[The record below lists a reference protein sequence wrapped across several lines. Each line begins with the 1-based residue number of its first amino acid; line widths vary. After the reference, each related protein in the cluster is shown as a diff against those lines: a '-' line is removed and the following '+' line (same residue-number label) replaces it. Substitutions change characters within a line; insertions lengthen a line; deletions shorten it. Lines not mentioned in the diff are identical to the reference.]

1 MTSPAVCS
9 ALYILDS
16 NFKVLLS
23 RDWRGDTSPSHV
35 EAFAAKVQEAE
46 SESEQRPIIEDPDLS
61 VTYSYVQHN
70 NLYLLALTKSNANAV
85 ALLTFLHR
93 IIAIFKH
100 YFNELE
106 EESIR
111 DNFVIIYELLDEICD
126 NGYTLFTKGRS
137 SRVHHRRCTSAQGRP
152 KLPWRSRT
160 PSLGRSE
167 EIKYQKNEVFL
178 DVIESVNVVVKP
190 PVRYSITP
198 RIIHEALASPGCTRA
213 EMTIPLRLAMLQATR
228 TRRDGEHLDGV
239 ARERLTSGRRRLGS
253 PEGVGLQPAQEAI
266 QVGQRVGVR

>member
-1 MTSPAVCS
+1 MCS

-126 NGYTLFTKGRS
+126 NGYPQFTEAKILSEFIAVAGASARGAQSSHGGHERRLLAQRRDQIPEERGVPRTS
-137 SRVHHRRCTSAQGRP
+137 SRA
-152 KLPWRSRT
+152 
-160 PSLGRSE
+160 
-167 EIKYQKNEVFL
+167 
-178 DVIESVNVVVKP
+178 
-190 PVRYSITP
+190 
-198 RIIHEALASPGCTRA
+198 
-213 EMTIPLRLAMLQATR
+213 
-228 TRRDGEHLDGV
+228 
-239 ARERLTSGRRRLGS
+239 
-253 PEGVGLQPAQEAI
+253 
-266 QVGQRVGVR
+266 